1 MIRKLLFWLLLTLAP
16 ATAAPRQKVGVALA
30 GGSARGLAHVGVLQW
45 LEEHHIPVD
54 CIAGTSMG
62 GLVGAYYAT
71 GISPSEMRR
80 MMHEVDWEGVLR
92 GTPTYRNLS
101 FRRKEDR
108 RAFPDGLE
116 LGLRHGIKLPIGVS
130 SGHQIG
136 MIVDRLALP
145 YYDIRTFD
153 DLPIPFRCVATD
165 IIGAKPVVFK
175 EGSLSDALRAT
186 MAIPGVFSP
195 VEIEGKWCVD
205 GGILDNLPVDV
216 VKEMG
221 ADIVI
226 AVQLGKP
233 TVKPEA
239 VQSFLGMVDRSID
252 LMIMENENRNLRQA
266 DIVLA
271 VNVDKFGSGDF
282 TMGEEIADAGYEA
295 VEKKAAV
302 LKGLELDDDSWR
314 QYIEGRRGK
323 VRTSLPAPNF
333 VEVSGTRLEAARA
346 IANGLTFSA
355 GRPVDRDRLE
365 SDLARITGW
374 GRYDSLG
381 YRAFRATDQ
390 DGLQIRARE
399 KLHGPPFLNLGVQV
413 KVSGT
418 DNLQFNVDG
427 RLTFFDLGVY
437 GAEWRNDVR
446 LGSNTEVKSEFYRP
460 IGTGGWF
467 LAPRLA
473 HERVQQN
480 LYRGRSLVAEYLT
493 TSSTAALDLGHSFGR
508 FSELRAGYEIGHEG
522 TDVNIGDPQLP
533 GENGTRSLAS
543 LRWTYD
549 ALDSAMIPRQGLGIR
564 SELDW
569 VVASAGAPEPFP
581 KMWVETRYLLPV
593 RQKTSLF
600 LVASGGSTFGNEA
613 SQIMKFTLGGPLRLG
628 ALGLDEIRANQYV
641 NGAAGVLREIFTFP
655 PLVGGKIYAAGWYE
669 LGKAYGVP
677 DFTGLYQ
684 AGTAGVAVDTVL
696 GPMFLGESFGE
707 GGRRKF
713 YFLLGRLF

>member
-1 MIRKLLFWLLLTLAP
+1 MIRKLLFWLLLALTP
-16 ATAAPRQKVGVALA
+16 AGATPRQKIGVALA

-45 LEEHHIPVD
+45 FEEHHIPVD

-80 MMHEVDWEGVLR
+80 MMHEVDWAGVLR
-92 GTPTYRNLS
+92 GTPTFRNLS

-145 YYDIRTFD
+145 YYDIRSFD

-165 IIGAKPVVFK
+165 IIAAKSVVFK
-175 EGSLSDALRAT
+175 DGSLSDALRAT

-195 VEIEGKWCVD
+195 VEIDGKWCVD
-205 GGILDNLPVDV
+205 GGILNNLPVDV
-216 VKEMG
+216 VREMG

-239 VQSFLGMVDRSID
+239 VQSFLGMVDRSVD
-252 LMIMENENRNLRQA
+252 LMILENENRNLRQA

-271 VNVDKFGSGDF
+271 VNADKFGSADF
-282 TMGEEIADAGYEA
+282 TMGEEIADAGYET

-302 LKGLELDDDSWR
+302 LKGLALDDESWH
-314 QYIEGRRGK
+314 QYTELRRSK
-323 VRTSLPAPNF
+323 VRTALPAPQF
-333 VEVSGTRLEAARA
+333 VEVSGTRIEANQA
-346 IANGLTFSA
+346 IAHGLTFA
-355 GRPVDRDRLE
+355 VGKPVDRARLE
-365 SDLARITGW
+365 SDFARITGW

-381 YRAFRATDQ
+381 YRAFRAGGQ
-390 DGLQIRARE
+390 DGLQVRVRE
-399 KLHGPPFLNLGVQV
+399 KLHGPPFLNLGVEV
-413 KVSGT
+413 NVS
-418 DNLQFNVDG
+418 DLDSVQFNVNG
-427 RLTFFDLGVY
+427 RLTFFDIG
-437 GAEWRNDVR
+437 GFGSEWRNDIS
-446 LGSNTEVKSEFYRP
+446 LGSRTVLGSEYYRP
-460 IGTGGWF
+460 IGEHGWF
-467 LAPRLA
+467 VAPHLVHQRI
-473 HERVQQN
+473 ESN
-480 LYRGRSLVAEYLT
+480 LYQDRSKVAEFLT
-493 TSSTAALDLGHSFGR
+493 TNSTAALDLGYNFGR
-508 FSELRAGYEIGHEG
+508 FSELRTGYDIGHEQSS
-522 TDVNIGDPQLP
+522 VRVGDPLLP
-533 GENGTRSLAS
+533 GVSGTLSLAS

-549 ALDSAMIPRQGLGIR
+549 GLDSAMIPRKGLGIR
-564 SELDW
+564 SELNW

-581 KMWVETRYLLPV
+581 RMQVETRYFQPV
-593 RQKTSLF
+593 RQKSSVF
-600 LVASGGSTFGNEA
+600 LVASGGTTFGSEA
-613 SQIMKFTLGGPLRLG
+613 SQTLKFTLGGPLRLS
-628 ALGLDEIRANQYV
+628 ALGLDEIRTNQYV
-641 NGAAGVLREIFTFP
+641 YGAAGFLREIFSFP

-669 LGKAYGVP
+669 LGKAYQVP
-677 DFTGLYQ
+677 DYTGLNNS
-684 AGTAGVAVDTVL
+684 ASAGVAADTVL
-696 GPMFLGESFGE
+696 GPMFLGGSFGE